1 MQNTACASVKI
12 SPTLKARIQSL
23 AEVRNTSSHALM
35 VQALE
40 NFVTREEKREQWRQ
54 KGIKAWEEF
63 QATGLHLEHSE
74 VLEWMDKIIA
84 GNTSEP
90 MPKCH
95 V

>member
-1 MQNTACASVKI
+1 MQSTACASVKI

-23 AEVRNTSSHALM
+23 AEVRNTSSHAIM

-40 NFVTREEKREQWRQ
+40 HFVSREEKREQWRQ
-54 KGIKAWEEF
+54 KGIKAWEDL

-74 VLEWMDKIIA
+74 VLEWMDQITS
-84 GNTSEP
+84 GNTSAQL
-90 MPKCH
+90 PKCH